1 MDACA
6 DSVRSVTRDRLPV
19 SGLSVRARTLV
30 TVLAAAVVIVVAAGA
45 ATSLVLRTRLTA
57 ALENLPGARD
67 GAVDAVMERLT
78 TPLLIVAAALLL
90 ATCLLG
96 VLAVRLALGPVGVL
110 VLASSKAAADGD
122 LPVPPGRDEVA
133 RLAMTLNAVVS
144 RMRGAVTR
152 ERTLISAAS
161 RELRAPLAAL
171 RGEVELARTS
181 VTYDDLQGSLS
192 AAVHEVERL
201 TALTDDLLLVAREGA
216 AADELA
222 SSSVEPGGTALRP
235 TDLRTLVPDELR
247 RLSALVP
254 RTALSLD
261 DSGVGGVTAL
271 VTGPDGAWARVLANL
286 VRDAGAAGAGQAV
299 VRLATTAD
307 EVSIIV
313 DDDGPGFWDRS
324 GAKDAEA
331 GHDEAGHDEAGESG
345 PDPSERPGGDP
356 SGSVRG
362 TGMGLSIVDALVR
375 ARKGRMEL
383 SDAPD
388 GGGRVSVTVPLARAA
403 ASAEGGGVAEGA

>member
-1 MDACA
+1 M
-6 DSVRSVTRDRLPV
+6 

-57 ALENLPGARD
+57 ALGDLPGAAVGAD
-67 GAVDAVMERLT
+67 GAVAAAQAVMGRLT
-78 TPLLIVAAALLL
+78 TPLLVVAAALLL

-110 VLASSKAAADGD
+110 VLASSKASADGD

-133 RLAMTLNAVVS
+133 RLALTLNAVVS

-331 GHDEAGHDEAGESG
+331 GHDEAGESV